1 MVSLQG
7 YTTWYELSAYND
19 VADYKGTS
27 KGYRTC
33 PGSITNL
40 LQSKDYNHFS
50 YLVDISG
57 LAGRYDDPQAQFT
70 LFAPKDKYLSP
81 AVKRAIT
88 NADKNTAVRIVN
100 MSTLPRV
107 IDEQTLLGSRYA
119 KVETRNNKT
128 TVMINCDRSGC
139 FVDDKRIMTAD
150 CRLNNGIVYETD
162 GLLIPC
168 DIF

>member
-19 VADYKGTS
+19 VADYKGTR
-27 KGYRTC
+27 KGCPTR

-40 LQSKDYNHFS
+40 LQSKEFQHFS

-57 LAGRYDDPQAQFT
+57 LAGRYDDPQAEFT
-70 LFAPKDKYLSP
+70 IFAPKDRSLSP
-81 AVKRAIT
+81 EVKRAIT
-88 NADKNTAVRIVN
+88 NADKNTAIRIVN
-100 MSTLPRV
+100 MCTLPRV
-107 IDEQTLLGSRYA
+107 IDERTLLSTRYA
-119 KVETRNNKT
+119 KVDTRNDKNT
-128 TVMINCDRSGC
+128 ILINCDKIGC
-139 FVDDKRIMTAD
+139 FVNDKRVVTAD
-150 CRLNNGIVYETD
+150 CRLNNGIIYETD